1 MPEAQCPRPDFT
13 AARARLRSAAL
24 CLALVVFCRPPLG
37 ARDWQSVGNERF
49 EIVSRFEPAEVA
61 PLLVELERARLVF
74 ELHLGFKAR
83 LDRSAL
89 IIVTGSASEYEKVR
103 PLKFSAGYYQRAPWR
118 DFIVLK
124 GLRNARHVLLHEYTH
139 LVFFHQGGT
148 WPLWYRE
155 GIAEY
160 FGSMRRTR
168 TGVAIGDLL
177 GHHMALL
184 ARMGWL
190 APSELFATEN
200 VESLG
205 SSEAVGRVY
214 AQAWLYTHML
224 QLSPS
229 YRARSTEF
237 RAALAQGVK
246 TEEALGRVY
255 GTSPV
260 DFDRDARRWI
270 EQNAFPVLHLDG
282 DLEIQVHPQ
291 IRPVTELEAELA
303 KATMSAAWT
312 PRAEA
317 AAAYRGFASL
327 AGDGCQYQAALGDL
341 AFAANLLRQASER
354 YERAIRCGVDLS
366 KLAAGLE
373 STLPRAAEVGSGEVE
388 AIVRL
393 TGGARS
399 RYLLGTA
406 RFFQEDYAG
415 ALAALTGVGELPPE
429 EEFRA
434 TRMRALALSKLERH
448 TEARQEANKLAALAR
463 DDFERASAELT
474 VADVERASGGSDPAA
489 GMHEAILK
497 RLTRLDGVVIRV
509 DCMGAQAR
517 FWVRDGDQT
526 RKLIVADPSEV
537 VGGGQGSEALEF
549 ACGAQERPVTIG
561 YVEQADPEWETEG
574 RIRYIRFR

>member
-1 MPEAQCPRPDFT
+1 MPEAQCPRSDFS
-13 AARARLRSAAL
+13 AGRARLRGAAL
-24 CLALVVFCRPPLG
+24 CLALAVFCRPLD
-37 ARDWQSVGNERF
+37 ARAWQSVGNERF

-74 ELHLGFKAR
+74 ELHVGFKAR

-89 IIVTGSASEYEKVR
+89 IIVTDSSSEYEEIR

-118 DFIVLK
+118 DFIVLR
-124 GLRNARHVLLHEYTH
+124 GLKNARHTVLHEYTH

-168 TGVAIGDLL
+168 KDVAIGDLL
-177 GHHMALL
+177 VHHMALL

-190 APSELFATEN
+190 APSELFAIEN

-205 SSEAVGRVY
+205 SSEAVGRFY
-214 AQAWLYTHML
+214 AQSWLYTHML
-224 QLSPS
+224 HLSPS

-237 RAALAQGVK
+237 RALLAQGVK
-246 TEEALGRVY
+246 TQEALERVY

-260 DFDRDARRWI
+260 EFDRAARRWI
-270 EQNAFPVLHLDG
+270 EQKAFPVLHLEG

-303 KATMSAAWT
+303 KATMFAAWR
-312 PRAEA
+312 PRAES
-317 AAAYRGFASL
+317 AAAYRDFASL
-327 AGDGCQYQAALGDL
+327 TGDGCEFQAALGDL
-341 AFAANLLRQASER
+341 AFAANLFEQASKR
-354 YERAIRCGVDLS
+354 YQRAMQCGADLS
-366 KLAAGLE
+366 HLAAGLE
-373 STLPRAAEVGSGEVE
+373 SALSRPAEVSSEEIE
-388 AIVRL
+388 AVFRL

-415 ALAALTGVGELPPE
+415 ALAALAGVSGLAPD

-434 TRMRALALSKLERH
+434 TRMRALALSRLERH
-448 TEARQEANKLAALAR
+448 AEARQEAAKLAALAR

-474 VADVERASGGSDPAA
+474 LADVERAASSPSPSAS
-489 GMHEAILK
+489 MQEAILN

-517 FWVRDGDQT
+517 FWVRDGEQT

-537 VGGGQGSEALEF
+537 VSGGQGPDALEF

-561 YVEQADPEWETEG
+561 YVEQADPEWDTIG